1 MWAITACTPC
11 TLLACSERMHTEAM
25 EHSGY
30 QRQAELLSKLS
41 VHRAGV
47 QIVQRLTKA
56 KRDLRKFGATAQK
69 IRVCPDRVQQSR
81 TVKTTHVCGW
91 KKPGKF
97 GLIGPLAW
105 YWSAV
110 LLAALGWTQSAQAHG
125 IAGNRL
131 FPGTLSFD
139 DPAVSDDFAIT
150 ASMNGR
156 LFEGLDVTDRS
167 VNLAFARLLTPT
179 LSLGMDAGL
188 TRRTWGRV
196 SQMGAMGTNLT
207 LKGEIYRDD
216 LHETLVS
223 ASLVYG
229 IGNSGSQR
237 VGAAAPSTVQSGLYF
252 GRGFGD
258 LPEEMSWLRPFG
270 ITGALALEVPTRGA
284 STNLAYQPAGGDFT
298 AVRIRNVETL
308 HWGFAV
314 QYSSLYRTS
323 RFTPG
328 RLPDTEPLH
337 QFVPLIEFAFD
348 SPRGRKTT
356 GTVNPGIA
364 YVADTWQVAAEL
376 VVPLN
381 RLSGRGY
388 GARVQVLYFIDDLMP
403 SVFGKPLLG
412 R

>member
-1 MWAITACTPC
+1 MDD
-11 TLLACSERMHTEAM
+11 
-25 EHSGY
+25 SGY
-30 QRQAELLSKLS
+30 LCPAALIGKASASSAGTHSFQRLKEVKCKLRQIGAVVAES
-41 VHRAGV
+41 RAGSKSV
-47 QIVQRLTKA
+47 QHSLTSQTT
-56 KRDLRKFGATAQK
+56 DTF
-69 IRVCPDRVQQSR
+69 SR
-81 TVKTTHVCGW
+81 REAGICSLSAR
-91 KKPGKF
+91 F
-97 GLIGPLAW
+97 AW

-110 LLAALGWTQSAQAHG
+110 FLVVLGCVQSAQAHG

-131 FPGTLSFD
+131 FPGTLAFD

-150 ASMNGR
+150 TSMNGR

-196 SQMGAMGTNLT
+196 SQTGVIGANIT
-207 LKGEIYRDD
+207 LKSEVYRDD

-229 IGNSGSQR
+229 IGHSGSGR
-237 VGAAAPSTVQSGLYF
+237 VGADAPSTIQTGVYF
-252 GRGFGD
+252 GKGFGD
-258 LPEEMSWLRPFG
+258 LPEEMSWFRPFG
-270 ITGALALEVPTRGA
+270 ITGGLALEVPTRSG
-284 STNLAYQPAGGDFT
+284 STNLTYQRTEGNFT
-298 AVRIRNVETL
+298 AVQIRNVETL
-308 HWGFAV
+308 HWGFAIE
-314 QYSSLYRTS
+314 YSLLYRTS

-337 QFVPLIEFAFD
+337 QFVPVIELAFD

-376 VVPLN
+376 VVPLS
-381 RLSGRGY
+381 RLSGRGF

-403 SVFGKPLLG
+403 SIFGKPLFG